1 MPFQPKLTNLG
12 ANTSANAVTALVSNG
27 WMRIY
32 DGVQPAN
39 ADTAITTQ
47 VLLASLRLG
56 TPAFGAAVA
65 GIATLNPS
73 TPDLDIDANGIATW
87 FRAFKSDGTTPV
99 YDGSVGLL
107 GCDLNLSSVTFLQHG
122 SVTITAFSYQQPKG

>member
-1 MPFQPKLTNLG
+1 MPFNPKLTNLA
-12 ANTSANAVTALVSNG
+12 ANTSANGVSTLLSGG
-27 WMRIY
+27 WIRIY
-32 DGVQPAN
+32 DGAQPAT

-47 VLLASLRLG
+47 VLLASIRLA

-65 GIATLNPS
+65 GVAPANAV
-73 TPDLDIDANGIATW
+73 TPDLDIDANGNATW
-87 FRAFKSDGTTPV
+87 FRAYKSDGTTPV

-122 SVTITAFSYQQPKG
+122 SVTITQFSYQQPLG